1 MAPERPP
8 LAAETFGG
16 LLQEQLGGHTT
27 VQAILSPIMW
37 LGVAG
42 FVASALVHVF
52 ALAGVPSP
60 FGSAT
65 WVLHIGIFVV
75 VANDSHCSAP
85 RKEFQTGGILE
96 SRVSRLPPW
105 VKSGAYVL
113 GGYAVLNFILFA
125 VQTGRYAK
133 NEVPDLVNYRGF
145 SGHWMVFY
153 YVGAATLYSAIRLG
167 DLNQPRCPH
176 GHDVSLFAKYC
187 DVCGIELS
195 TPSHR

>member
-8 LAAETFGG
+8 LAAEAFGG

-27 VQAILSPIMW
+27 VQAVLSPIMW

-96 SRVSRLPPW
+96 SRVSRLPPVGQIRRVCIGW
-105 VKSGAYVL
+105 LCGPQFHIVCRADWSLCEERGSGSRELSGVLWSLDGVLLRRCSHSVL
-113 GGYAVLNFILFA
+113 GHPTWRSQSTAVPA
-125 VQTGRYAK
+125 WT
-133 NEVPDLVNYRGF
+133 
-145 SGHWMVFY
+145 
-153 YVGAATLYSAIRLG
+153 
-167 DLNQPRCPH
+167 
-176 GHDVSLFAKYC
+176 
-187 DVCGIELS
+187 
-195 TPSHR
+195 